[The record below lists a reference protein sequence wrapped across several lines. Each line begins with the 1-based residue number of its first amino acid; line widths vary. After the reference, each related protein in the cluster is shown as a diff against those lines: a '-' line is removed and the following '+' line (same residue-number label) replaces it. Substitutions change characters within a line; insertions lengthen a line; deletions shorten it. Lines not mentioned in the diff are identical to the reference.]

1 MRSARILSA
10 VRGHLARHL
19 RAESVKE
26 NSQGSSAPREPS
38 PSAFAVQDTSLAL

>member
-26 NSQGSSAPREPS
+26 NSGGANLHLPHSRFKNP
-38 PSAFAVQDTSLAL
+38 AFAL